1 MAKHSYDCAG
11 MATKYGVLCGDG
23 RTIMPGA
30 FKEQDGA
37 EVPVVWMHQHNDIG
51 NVLGH
56 ALLKSCPE
64 GVRAYVTFNDTEQGQ
79 KARTIVK
86 NRDITSFSIWADHL
100 SYAGD
105 RSRGNVAHG
114 IIRELS
120 LVLAGANPDAH
131 IEEVMAHDSEDSDI
145 GVIYNDPGSINY
157 DSGEFEDVLEHSAE
171 IKEEPEMAEEK
182 KPTEIKKTSSEN
194 EKTVK
199 DVVESMTEEQRNVM
213 YALIGAAMDSDSED
227 VERNKNTKEE
237 PEMIKHNVFDQNAPT
252 QNEDVLSH
260 DAMATIIDN
269 AKKGRLTLK
278 EATEDYLEHSA
289 GDYGIKDI
297 GKLFPEYH
305 ELNTPPKFIDRD
317 QTAVGII
324 MAGVKHVPFSR
335 VKTSF
340 ADITSDEARARG
352 YTKGKK
358 KIEEVFT
365 LLKRTTDPQT
375 VYKKQKFDRDDI
387 IDITDF
393 DVVAWVKGEMRG
405 KLDEEIAR
413 AIMVGDGRSPADDS
427 KISAEHIR
435 PIWTDDKLFTIN
447 RQIEKGSSDA
457 NLVNNIMDDAIRARK
472 EYRGSGNPAFFTTED
487 VLAEM
492 LLLKDKNGR
501 RIYKSV
507 DELATAMRVSRIV
520 TSPLFENQKREVEH
534 SETQK
539 KDVYTLQGIIVNL
552 ADYTVGADKGGAV
565 ALFDGFDIDYNQYKY
580 LIETRCSGALTV
592 PKSAIV
598 FETMET
604 VSTTADTNSHS
615 DAA

>member
-30 FKEQDGA
+30 FKDQDGT
-37 EVPVVWMHQHNDIG
+37 EVPVVWMHQHNSID

-64 GVRAYVTFNDTEQGQ
+64 GLRAYVTFNDTEKGQ
-79 KARTIVK
+79 MAKTVVK
-86 NRDITSFSIWADHL
+86 NRDINSFSIWADSL
-100 SYAGD
+100 RYSGD
-105 RSRGNVAHG
+105 RSRGNVSHG

-120 LVLAGANPDAH
+120 LVLAGSNPGAH
-131 IEEVMAHDSEDSDI
+131 IEEIMAHGAEETDA
-145 GVIYNDPGSINY
+145 GVIYNDLGSIDY

-171 IKEEPEMAEEK
+171 EKEKSKMAEEK
-182 KPTEIKKTSSEN
+182 KPTENQE
-194 EKTVK
+194 TVK
-199 DVVESMTEEQRNVM
+199 DVYDAMSDKQKQVVNYMVGM
-213 YALIGAAMDSDSED
+213 ALGD
-227 VERNKNTKEE
+227 KNDKNNEEE

-252 QNEDVLSH
+252 QTEDVLSH
-260 DAMATIIDN
+260 DAMATIIDD

-305 ELNTPPKFIDRD
+305 ELNKPLKFIDRD

-340 ADITSDEARARG
+340 ADITADEARARG

-393 DVVAWVKGEMRG
+393 DVIAWVKGEMRG

-457 NLVNNIMDDAIRARK
+457 DLVNNIMDDAIRARK

-507 DELATAMRVSRIV
+507 DELATAMRVSRII

-565 ALFDGFDIDYNQYKY
+565 ALFDDFDIDYNQYKY

-604 VSTTADTNSHS
+604 VSITV
-615 DAA
+615 AA